1 MYNQYQDIKNKLKLQ
16 ASIEICKDI
25 TRPIIITNVLVDLRS
40 RDMRSGVNL

>member
-16 ASIEICKDI
+16 VSIEICKDI

-40 RDMRSGVNL
+40 LETYEGI